1 MQKTNKQKTNKID
14 IFIAGVGGQGTILA
28 GKIISTVAL
37 QRGLDVKL
45 SETHGMAQRGGSVV
59 THVRLGPKVY
69 SPLAEKGEVDF
80 LLAFEQLE
88 ALRWLDYLAPTG
100 TVIVN
105 RQKLEPLPVLTGVQE
120 YPKET
125 IQRIRNHTERTV
137 AVNALQETVARENPR
152 VINMVLVGILASFL
166 DYPAVEWEQ
175 ALRDSLPPGLLD
187 INEKAFYDGY
197 HFKEKKDQG

>member
-1 MQKTNKQKTNKID
+1 MQNKGKVD

-37 QRGLDVKL
+37 KRNLDVKL

-88 ALRWLDYLAPTG
+88 ALRWLDYLSPTG

-105 RQKLEPLPVLTGVQE
+105 LQKLAPLPVLIGARE
-120 YPKET
+120 YPAE
-125 IQRIRNHTERTV
+125 ILAQLRRFSGHTV
-137 AVNALQETVARENPR
+137 AINAVEETAARENPR
-152 VINMVLVGILASFL
+152 VVNMVLVGILASFL
-166 DYPAVEWEQ
+166 DLPVTDWEA
-175 ALRDSLPPGLLD
+175 ALRESIPFGLLD
-187 INEKAFYDGY
+187 INLRAFHDGY
-197 HFKEKKDQG
+197 GCQK

>member
-1 MQKTNKQKTNKID
+1 MQKNDQVD
-14 IFIAGVGGQGTILA
+14 IFITGVGGQGTILA
-28 GKIISTVAL
+28 GKVISTVAL
-37 QRGLDVKL
+37 LQDLDVKL

-88 ALRWLDYLAPTG
+88 ALRWLDYLSPTG

-120 YPKET
+120 YPRE
-125 IQRIRNHTERTV
+125 ILNRIRGLAGRTV
-137 AVNALQETVARENPR
+137 AVDALQDTAARENPR
-152 VINMVLVGILASFL
+152 VVNMVLVGVLAS
-166 DYPAVEWEQ
+166 
-175 ALRDSLPPGLLD
+175 LLD
-187 INEKAFYDGY
+187 LPASTWEEALQASIPPALLEINLRAFRDGY
-197 HFKEKKDQG
+197 SYQEKESDQ